1 MFPNDIRS
9 EIATLKEEKPQEE
22 NVAGINCHHRNFATF
37 VTFSCLENLFFNLLQ
52 QVIPATS
59 KFF

>member
-1 MFPNDIRS
+1 MFPNDKSS

-22 NVAGINCHHRNFATF
+22 NVAGINCHHRNLATF
-37 VTFSCLENLFFNLLQ
+37 VTFSCLENLFSNLLL
-52 QVIPATS
+52 QVIPVTS